1 VTAIVEK
8 PSGYVFGIDL
18 GTTNTAISVYKNG
31 KAQNLKVDGQK
42 TMPSVVSVLKT
53 GEILVGSQAK
63 SRTLLAPESTVYSIK
78 RQMGTGW
85 KKTFEELPGREFS
98 ATDIS
103 AEILHQLV
111 TKVQQNESSELDG
124 HPKYVVVCVPAI
136 FNDAQRKATRKA
148 AAIAGL
154 EVLTLLEEPVAAA
167 YAYAMEKERDQ
178 TILIYDLG
186 GGTFDVSILKV
197 DSTQDHHKRFTVLA
211 KEGVAHLGGDDFDQI
226 LMDVV
231 ACEFT
236 SSTGIHLF
244 DPQKHPGISRKKF
257 LLAQQKILDAVNT
270 AKHELSEAT
279 TATIDIPNLIQDE
292 KGQAYHIE
300 EHILTRIE
308 FYGEIRDLIYATR
321 EAVSR
326 SLIAA
331 KLTIAGID
339 RIILVGGS
347 TRIPFIREMLKDY
360 FKKEPYSDMDPDT
373 AIARGAAILGS
384 ILLLPDPDL
393 SKPEN
398 LPAFSIEQ
406 QDIVTHY
413 MGIEVIGGKFSVLIE
428 KGTPILSSHP
438 VVVHNEYTT
447 PRDYMTELI
456 IRVYQSP
463 ERVEHVADK
472 GVECIG
478 EFVLK
483 GILPKPKG
491 EERILVM
498 FEINSENL
506 LTVSA
511 SSSSSAEL
519 EVLSL

>member
-1 VTAIVEK
+1 MTAIVEK

-18 GTTNTAISVYKNG
+18 GTTNTSISVYRNG
-31 KAQNLKVDGQK
+31 KAQSLKIDGQK

-63 SRTLLAPESTVYSIK
+63 SRTLIAPESTISSIK
-78 RQMGTGW
+78 RQMGTRW
-85 KKTFEELPGREFS
+85 SKTFEELPGRVFS
-98 ATDIS
+98 PTDIA
-103 AEILHQLV
+103 AEIIHQLI
-111 TKVQQNESSELDG
+111 TKVGQNESSDLDG
-124 HPKYVVVCVPAI
+124 HPKYAVICVPAI

-148 AAIAGL
+148 AEIAGL
-154 EVLTLLEEPVAAA
+154 EVLTLLDEPVAAA
-167 YAYAMEKERDQ
+167 YAYALEKERDQ

-197 DSTQDHHKRFTVLA
+197 DSTQGHHKRFAVLA
-211 KEGVAHLGGDDFDQI
+211 KEGVQHLGGDDFDQI

-231 ACEFT
+231 SCEFT
-236 SSTGIHLF
+236 ENAGIDLF
-244 DPQKHPGISRKKF
+244 DPKKQPGIPKKKF

-279 TATIDIPNLIQDE
+279 TATVDIPNLIQDE

-300 EHILTRIE
+300 EHTLTRIE
-308 FYGEIRDLIYATR
+308 FYEEIKDLINVTR
-321 EAVSR
+321 EAVARALTS
-326 SLIAA
+326 A
-331 KLTIAGID
+331 KLTIDNID

-347 TRIPFIREMLKDY
+347 TRIPFIREMLKEY
-360 FKKEPYSDMDPDT
+360 FKKEPYADTDPDT
-373 AIARGAAILGS
+373 AISRGAAILGS

-398 LPAFSIEQ
+398 LPTFTIEQ
-406 QDIVTHY
+406 HNIVTHF

-428 KGTPILSSHP
+428 KGKPILPDHP

-447 PRDYMTELI
+447 PRDYMGELI

-463 ERVEHVADK
+463 ERVEYVADK

-483 GILPKPKG
+483 GIPPKPKG
-491 EERILVM
+491 EERILVK
-498 FEINSENL
+498 FEINTENL
-506 LTVSA
+506 LKVSA
-511 SSSSSAEL
+511 SSSSSEEL